1 MRQGSPVPL
10 PKGMTGEL
18 MRQVAALDVTRMSC
32 EQVRLSCSVARV
44 RLKPTNS
51 TKNMW
56 LRAHVIHVADCKRRN
71 GFGSDVAT

>member
-32 EQVRLSCSVARV
+32 AQVTLSCRLVCDEGEPGLYIIIVAIAAV
-44 RLKPTNS
+44 VQCTTDL
-51 TKNMW
+51 
-56 LRAHVIHVADCKRRN
+56 H
-71 GFGSDVAT
+71 G